1 VKRRGSYLLGT
12 LILIALTVI
21 VVLTVPH
28 HNWLFTGRYSTSFV
42 DIRARIRDVHLVQ
55 KNITIYGPVTTPQYF
70 SYPPAALLLFFP
82 FAWIKTAWAIRVWT
96 FISLWAVAGAIH
108 IARRVVGR
116 PGQWWVSCAAA
127 AVAVA
132 VLPPLSILLADG
144 QLGTLLLIALISD
157 SLAVP
162 ARFRGYLTG
171 LVTAIK
177 IYPAIFVVV
186 WLWRRQWADVAR
198 AVGAWAVVTGIAAV
212 LWPSY
217 TSTFISRLIDGSE
230 VTRFTHFIHW
240 RATSSSPYTV
250 LFRWPFGNEAYA
262 ATVGSLACVAVV
274 ALALWASQRARR
286 ANWPLSEFV
295 IILMASTLAA
305 PVVWD
310 HYFVWFALLPL
321 VALEV
326 GVRRPL
332 GILVLAATVIAM
344 LPWQLGRNESFSVT
358 SFSVTTLGIFASRT
372 ALLAAS
378 LAVMIAVGLH
388 RERAQH
394 AVAPLS

>member
-1 VKRRGSYLLGT
+1 MSRRWSYLLGT
-12 LILIALTVI
+12 VILLGMTAV
-21 VVLTVPH
+21 VVLVVPH
-28 HNWLFTGRYSTSFV
+28 NNWLFTGRYSTSFV

-55 KNITIYGPVTTPQYF
+55 EHITIYGPVQTPQYF
-70 SYPPAALLLFFP
+70 SYPPAALLLFYP
-82 FAWIKTAWAIRVWT
+82 FAWMKTTWAIRVWT
-96 FISLWAVAGAIH
+96 SISLWALAGTIH

-116 PGQWWVSCAAA
+116 PGTWWVSCVATAI
-127 AVAVA
+127 AVA

-144 QLGTLLLIALISD
+144 QLGTLLLFALIAD
-157 SLAVP
+157 SLTVP
-162 ARFRGYLTG
+162 PRFRGYLTG
-171 LVTAIK
+171 IVTAIK

-186 WLWRRQWADVAR
+186 WAWRRQWGDVAR
-198 AVGAWAVVTGIAAV
+198 ALGSWAVITGIAAV

-217 TSTFISRLIDGSE
+217 TSTFISRLIDGTE

-250 LFRWPFGNEAYA
+250 FFRWPFSRPAHA
-262 ATVGSLACVAVV
+262 ATFGSIACVAVV
-274 ALALWASQRARR
+274 ALALWASNRARR
-286 ANWPLSEFV
+286 ASWPLSEFV

-326 GVRRPL
+326 GLKKPIGL
-332 GILVLAATVIAM
+332 IALAATVVAM
-344 LPWQLGRNESFSVT
+344 APWQLGRNESFSVT
-358 SFSVTTLGIFASRT
+358 GLSATTLGIFASRT

-378 LAVMIAVGLH
+378 LGLMLAVALH
-388 RERAQH
+388 RERAQDS
-394 AVAPLS
+394 VSPLA

>member
-1 VKRRGSYLLGT
+1 M
-12 LILIALTVI
+12 
-21 VVLTVPH
+21 
-28 HNWLFTGRYSTSFV
+28 
-42 DIRARIRDVHLVQ
+42 
-55 KNITIYGPVTTPQYF
+55 
-70 SYPPAALLLFFP
+70 
-82 FAWIKTAWAIRVWT
+82 
-96 FISLWAVAGAIH
+96 
-108 IARRVVGR
+108 
-116 PGQWWVSCAAA
+116 SCAAA

-144 QLGTLLLIALISD
+144 QLGTLLLMALLGD

-162 ARFRGYLTG
+162 ARCRGYLTG

-198 AVGAWAVVTGIAAV
+198 AVSAWAVVTGIAAL

-217 TSTFISRLIDGSE
+217 TSTFISRLVDGTE

-250 LFRWPFGNEAYA
+250 FFRWPFGNEHFA
-262 ATVGSLACVAVV
+262 ATIGTLACVAVV

-286 ANWPLSEFV
+286 ATWPLSEFV

-332 GILVLAATVIAM
+332 GILVLAATVIA
-344 LPWQLGRNESFSVT
+344 LCRGSWGETRAFPSR
-358 SFSVTTLGIFASRT
+358 ASR
-372 ALLAAS
+372 
-378 LAVMIAVGLH
+378 
-388 RERAQH
+388 
-394 AVAPLS
+394 